1 MAVMLALLSFWVARG
16 LASPGVT
23 ICGAT
28 LVTCAHRV
36 RNLWPKAVLSVHLL
50 ALERGPSL
58 ACVDQ
63 GEMLGEA
70 ASEWP

>member
-50 ALERGPSL
+50 ALERGPEPGL
-58 ACVDQ
+58 CGPGGDAWGGCQ
-63 GEMLGEA
+63 
-70 ASEWP
+70 